1 MKTLTEILAFIMPNS
16 DGQSLQLAVFFSAVA
31 LAAAL
36 LSAPLLDRAA
46 ETYAEN
52 RAFGIDRVIT
62 GSVEGKRYTI
72 RKSVLDND
80 Q

>member
-1 MKTLTEILAFIMPNS
+1 MKTLTEILAFFMPNS